1 MIFAQAFIVTML
13 YDKKNKFKVAM
24 PQFHFQFIQDDSTC
38 FNYLR
43 VHYEDKIN
51 YKKARKENK
60 DQCINKMLCMTC
72 KTVSNEFGTECDHV
86 FTTRT
91 LIVMGNVIQIF

>member
-1 MIFAQAFIVTML
+1 ML

-24 PQFHFQFIQDDSTC
+24 PQFHFQLYKMIVPILIILGFIMRIKQITKKHVKKTKTNALTK
-38 FNYLR
+38 FYAWLAKLYL
-43 VHYEDKIN
+43 
-51 YKKARKENK
+51 
-60 DQCINKMLCMTC
+60 MSL
-72 KTVSNEFGTECDHV
+72 GTECDHV